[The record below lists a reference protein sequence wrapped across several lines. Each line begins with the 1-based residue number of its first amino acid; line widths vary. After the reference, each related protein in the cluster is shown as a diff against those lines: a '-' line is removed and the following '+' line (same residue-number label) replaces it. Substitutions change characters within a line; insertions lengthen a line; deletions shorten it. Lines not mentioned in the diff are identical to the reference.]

1 MGASFSS
8 YIQPQ
13 ILLHVLLR
21 ICVLWTRIRTTTYLQ
36 EIF

>member
-1 MGASFSS
+1 MGARFSS
-8 YIQPQ
+8 YNQPQ
-13 ILLHVLLR
+13 ILLYVLLR